1 MISKRFTHFFTRKH
15 VTLLNKV
22 IAFRNL
28 CAELYKNPSRRN
40 LYGLCAMTSDDY
52 LLALLKWFAP
62 LFHGLYYFPPI
73 RWNRST
79 KPMTVFNVKESIV
92 PRIKLMNEIINYL
105 KFGI

>member
-1 MISKRFTHFFTRKH
+1 MEPNKQE
-15 VTLLNKV
+15 LLDAL
-22 IAFRNL
+22 IEFRDQFNEAYPP
-28 CAELYKNPSRRN
+28 CRAN
-40 LYGLCAMTSDDY
+40 GLCAMTSDDY